1 MTGYDRI
8 LAVIRSHV
16 QSTWDVQM
24 DMFWSTSEPDGAVEF
39 QVSPLTVSRIITPP
53 ETWWRILDRRRMMA
67 YDVRSVESLPNG
79 ALRVKCHR
87 TPIYAIEE
95 DRLKKG
101 APR

>member
-24 DMFWSTSEPDGAVEF
+24 DMFWSTAEPDGVVDF
-39 QVSPLTVSRIITPP
+39 QLSPLTVSRIITPP
-53 ETWWRILDRRRMMA
+53 ETWWRILDRRRLMA
-67 YDVRSVESLPNG
+67 YEVCSVEGLPNG
-79 ALRVKCHR
+79 GLRVHCRR
-87 TPIYAIEE
+87 TPIYAIEL